1 MHPFSGDKEIIV
13 GITGEPGRRE
23 MMPEHSG
30 EMLVLMEEEP
40 SRPRPGPRFSD
51 EYLSKQEEE
60 MPMEDDMSEQ
70 GNRFQEVVKAAA
82 ELRGL
87 ADRLESMVS
96 VSDLPKMAAGG
107 MAYGPSVVGEDGP
120 EMVVPM
126 KRGSRKMRK
135 MPDTDLASLQNLK
148 KGAMKLM
155 GSSRMSPDDA
165 PGDMISPQEK
175 RLREGLV

>member
-1 MHPFSGDKEIIV
+1 MPHFSKDKELIIEMS
-13 GITGEPGRRE
+13 GRSEPSA
-23 MMPEHSG
+23 MMPGDSG
-30 EMLVLMEEEP
+30 EMLILMEEEP

-51 EYLSKQEEE
+51 EYLSNQKEE
-60 MPMEDDMSEQ
+60 MPMKDDMRMEDDMPEQ

-126 KRGSRKMRK
+126 KRGSRKMRR

-148 KGAMKLM
+148 
-155 GSSRMSPDDA
+155 
-165 PGDMISPQEK
+165 
-175 RLREGLV
+175 REP